1 MRILVI
7 EDEVQLADAVSEIL
21 KRNKY
26 FVDTVYDGADGLDY
40 ALTGV
45 YDCILLDVML
55 PKMNGFEVLS
65 NLRKEKISTAV
76 IMLTAKSEVEDK
88 ITGLD
93 GGADDYIT
101 KPFNTSELLA
111 RIRATTRRKGEL
123 VDDNCISFGNLK
135 LMKNSCSIAYGENDI
150 KLSLKE
156 FQIMELLIS
165 NPHRILPKERI
176 IEKIWGYESDVEYN
190 NIEVYI
196 SFLRKKLSTMCSDI
210 QIKTARGIGYSL
222 EKVGA

>member
-111 RIRATTRRKGEL
+111 RIRATTHRKGEF

>member
-65 NLRKEKISTAV
+65 NLRQEKISTPV

-101 KPFNTSELLA
+101 KPFNTNELLA

-123 VDDNCISFGNLK
+123 VDDNCISFENLK

-222 EKVGA
+222 EKVEK

>member
-26 FVDTVYDGADGLDY
+26 FVDNVYDGADGLDY

-65 NLRKEKISTAV
+65 NLRQEKISTPV

-101 KPFNTSELLA
+101 KPFNTNELLA

-123 VDDNCISFGNLK
+123 VDDNCISFENLK

-222 EKVGA
+222 EKVEK

>member
-76 IMLTAKSEVEDK
+76 IMLKAKLK
-88 ITGLD
+88 I
-93 GGADDYIT
+93 
-101 KPFNTSELLA
+101 K
-111 RIRATTRRKGEL
+111 
-123 VDDNCISFGNLK
+123 
-135 LMKNSCSIAYGENDI
+135 
-150 KLSLKE
+150 
-156 FQIMELLIS
+156 
-165 NPHRILPKERI
+165 
-176 IEKIWGYESDVEYN
+176 
-190 NIEVYI
+190 
-196 SFLRKKLSTMCSDI
+196 
-210 QIKTARGIGYSL
+210 
-222 EKVGA
+222 

>member
-65 NLRKEKISTAV
+65 NLRQEKISTPV

-101 KPFNTSELLA
+101 KPFNTNELLA

-123 VDDNCISFGNLK
+123 VDDNCISFENLK

-196 SFLRKKLSTMCSDI
+196 SFLREKLSTMCSDI

-222 EKVGA
+222 EKVEK

>member
-111 RIRATTRRKGEL
+111 RIRATTRRKGEF

-156 FQIMELLIS
+156 FQIMEAFMNHPSQIIS
-165 NPHRILPKERI
+165 AERLM
-176 IEKIWGYESDVEYN
+176 EKIWGFDSDSEINV
-190 NIEVYI
+190 VWTYI
-196 SFLRKKLSTMCSDI
+196 SYLRKKLKLLQSGVT
-210 QIKTARGIGYSL
+210 IKAVRNIGYTL
-222 EKVGA
+222 ENENA

>member
-40 ALTGV
+40 ALKGV

-65 NLRKEKISTAV
+65 NLRQEKISTPV

-101 KPFNTSELLA
+101 KPFNTNELLA

-123 VDDNCISFGNLK
+123 VDDNCISFENLK

-196 SFLRKKLSTMCSDI
+196 SFLREKLSTMCSDI

-222 EKVGA
+222 EKVEK

>member
-65 NLRKEKISTAV
+65 NLRQEKISTPV

-93 GGADDYIT
+93 GG
-101 KPFNTSELLA
+101 
-111 RIRATTRRKGEL
+111 
-123 VDDNCISFGNLK
+123 
-135 LMKNSCSIAYGENDI
+135 
-150 KLSLKE
+150 
-156 FQIMELLIS
+156 LI
-165 NPHRILPKERI
+165 LFAF
-176 IEKIWGYESDVEYN
+176 IEWVSG
-190 NIEVYI
+190 
-196 SFLRKKLSTMCSDI
+196 KKLHPKFLYYIQFVGLVIVGSLVVFALAGDI
-210 QIKTARGIGYSL
+210 FYFTGGSK
-222 EKVGA
+222 

>member
-65 NLRKEKISTAV
+65 NLRQEKISTPV

-101 KPFNTSELLA
+101 KPFNTNELLA

-123 VDDNCISFGNLK
+123 VDDNCISFENLK

-176 IEKIWGYESDVEYN
+176 IEKIWGYGYEPETNVTD
-190 NIEVYI
+190 VYI
-196 SFLRKKLSTMCSDI
+196 RYLRAKLNNENKEEYI
-210 QIKTARGIGYSL
+210 QTVRSVGYIMRS
-222 EKVGA
+222 

>member
-65 NLRKEKISTAV
+65 NLRREKISTAV

-93 GGADDYIT
+93 GGADD
-101 KPFNTSELLA
+101 
-111 RIRATTRRKGEL
+111 
-123 VDDNCISFGNLK
+123 
-135 LMKNSCSIAYGENDI
+135 
-150 KLSLKE
+150 
-156 FQIMELLIS
+156 
-165 NPHRILPKERI
+165 
-176 IEKIWGYESDVEYN
+176 
-190 NIEVYI
+190 
-196 SFLRKKLSTMCSDI
+196 
-210 QIKTARGIGYSL
+210 
-222 EKVGA
+222 